1 MLSIISTA
9 STVHKAL
16 FRALVRPCAP
26 VRLSAAL
33 VERQFFQATNIVS
46 GLGLESAYCG
56 SFSPSAWIEL
66 PSQIKSRV
74 SETSLPSR
82 LQNLRATRLSF
93 SHEGY
98 RPSTSPLHVLKP
110 QSMPR
115 RSPLPLMTKAGKL
128 GTRVVVLPLRAQ
140 NGHVF
145 ALNGFDHAQKGF
157 ACGIGALLS
166 RIGTFRPDHQAVFMR
181 RKFRGHIKPVL

>member
-1 MLSIISTA
+1 MD
-9 STVHKAL
+9 
-16 FRALVRPCAP
+16 R
-26 VRLSAAL
+26 AAL
-33 VERQFFQATNIVS
+33 ADKITLVVNVIA
-46 GLGLESAYCG
+46 
-56 SFSPSAWIEL
+56 
-66 PSQIKSRV
+66 
-74 SETSLPSR
+74 SR
-82 LQNLRATRLSF
+82 LQNLRATRLTF

-98 RPSTSPLHVLKP
+98 RPSTSPPHVLKP

-115 RSPLPLMTKAGKL
+115 RSPLPLMTKVGKL

-145 ALNGFDHAQKGF
+145 ALNGFDHAQKDF

-181 RKFRGHIKPVL
+181 RKFRGHIKPVLRGCDM

>member
-26 VRLSAAL
+26 VRLSATL
-33 VERQFFQATNIVS
+33 VERQFFQAANIVS

-56 SFSPSAWIEL
+56 SFSPSAW
-66 PSQIKSRV
+66 
-74 SETSLPSR
+74 
-82 LQNLRATRLSF
+82 
-93 SHEGY
+93 
-98 RPSTSPLHVLKP
+98 
-110 QSMPR
+110 
-115 RSPLPLMTKAGKL
+115 MTKVGKL

-157 ACGIGALLS
+157 ACGIGAVLS

-181 RKFRGHIKPVL
+181 RKFRGHIKPVLQGCDM